1 MEFEEQ
7 PIHQMI
13 TEIKG
18 SGRPLEANMKKV
30 DTSDWSIAVVDL
42 GSHLFYD
49 MTLESESD
57 FRSFCEQNGYRLGS
71 FKKGTN
77 KYYIINFL

>member
-1 MEFEEQ
+1 MTNREAGV
-7 PIHQMI
+7 IMI

-18 SGRPLEANMKKV
+18 SDLPLEANMKKV

-42 GSHLFYD
+42 GSSLIED
-49 MTLESESD
+49 RTLESETD
-57 FRSFCEQNGYRLGS
+57 FRFFLEQNGYRLVS

-77 KYYIINFL
+77 KYCK

>member
-1 MEFEEQ
+1 
-7 PIHQMI
+7 MI

-18 SGRPLEANMKKV
+18 SDLPLEANMKKI

-42 GSHLFYD
+42 NSHLFED
-49 MTLESESD
+49 RTLESEAD
-57 FRSFCEQNGYRLGS
+57 FRSFCEQNGYRLVS

-77 KYYIINFL
+77 KYCK

>member
-1 MEFEEQ
+1 
-7 PIHQMI
+7 
-13 TEIKG
+13 
-18 SGRPLEANMKKV
+18 MKKV

-49 MTLESESD
+49 RTLESESD
-57 FRSFCEQNGYRLGS
+57 FRSFCEQNGYRLVS

-77 KYYIINFL
+77 KYCK